1 MRTANSQTRPAVSVR
16 FGLLF
21 TALSLAFEIAMLA
34 VLRLNIPQDN
44 AVIVPGVLVL
54 APLATALL
62 MGYRDRTVVKLV
74 ATTAAFTLV
83 ASVAIG
89 NVTGILGPLTLRPAA
104 GFLSAWVSTD
114 RAPDAPG

>member
-1 MRTANSQTRPAVSVR
+1 
-16 FGLLF
+16 
-21 TALSLAFEIAMLA
+21 
-34 VLRLNIPQDN
+34 
-44 AVIVPGVLVL
+44 
-54 APLATALL
+54 
-62 MGYRDRTVVKLV
+62 VVKLV

-83 ASVAIG
+83 ASVALG